1 MKPDPTRLLEVAQSH
16 LLAITAPA
24 VTSGYERASLAVLSG
39 MLGSVR
45 RELEHGIARR
55 VEENAAL
62 RALFRDACADVEDAA
77 LRGRLES
84 AAASV
89 DPGLAASELDLRN
102 AELRALLIE
111 LHVAV
116 EESRAPAARRIEA
129 AIWAELVASTERRQR
144 ALGGS

>member
-62 RALFRDACADVEDAA
+62 RALFREACADVEDTA

-89 DPGLAASELDLRN
+89 DPGLGASEC
-102 AELRALLIE
+102 
-111 LHVAV
+111 
-116 EESRAPAARRIEA
+116 RRSNFPRCYFIHFPLQHSQYPDK
-129 AIWAELVASTERRQR
+129 WL
-144 ALGGS
+144 